1 LIFKVKGQGV
11 KFLGEGI
18 CYALPLFFWQSI
30 GNVFIFIAL
39 FNIKDYM
46 LLFVSGSVEVLEW
59 EEEEEVLRVY
69 CR

>member
-1 LIFKVKGQGV
+1 LT
-11 KFLGEGI
+11 
-18 CYALPLFFWQSI
+18 Y
-30 GNVFIFIAL
+30 
-39 FNIKDYM
+39 YM